1 MRDTQVKRQTQSH
14 DHDFRPIARAN
25 VRVRATNHWPKQAG
39 DRPGVSLKRRT
50 SSSHSSNEQPPPSDF
65 VFRRPSAMQQFFA
78 SFSLERS
85 FTLLGFIVAVVVVS
99 FFGLDLACGWPFRR
113 ASLLFDTTS
122 TICGALLFL
131 LCWEVFWEQAKGF
144 TR

>member
-1 MRDTQVKRQTQSH
+1 MNDTRVRRRTQS
-14 DHDFRPIARAN
+14 DDQGFRPSTNAN
-25 VRVRATNHWPKQAG
+25 IRVRAKNHWPVQAG

-50 SSSHSSNEQPPPSDF
+50 SPSHSSNEQLPPSDF
-65 VFRRPSAMQQFFA
+65 VVRRPSAMQQFFA

-122 TICGALLFL
+122 TICGALLLL
-131 LCWEVFWEQAKGF
+131 LCWDVFREQVRGF
-144 TR
+144 MR